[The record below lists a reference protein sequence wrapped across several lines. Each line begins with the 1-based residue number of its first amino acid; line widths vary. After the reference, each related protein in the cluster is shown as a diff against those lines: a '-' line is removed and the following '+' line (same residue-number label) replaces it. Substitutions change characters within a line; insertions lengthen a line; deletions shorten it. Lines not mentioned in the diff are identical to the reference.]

1 MRRYTKHLMNFNN
14 LRIRSFTRH
23 GNSPC
28 LHTAALGLAELCL
41 SALSFRYG
49 QQFQTPSDM
58 DQAHQPCCYS
68 SPGDKTSTDVTT
80 LKLQVTL
87 PSLSST
93 AFLCFNQDRFFNFSL
108 GHAAQH
114 HLLQRSGKTVRSDKP
129 RLQLEKHSPIC

>member
-1 MRRYTKHLMNFNN
+1 MRRYTKHLTNFNN

-41 SALSFRYG
+41 SALSFHYG

-58 DQAHQPCCYS
+58 DQAHQPYCYS

-80 LKLQVTL
+80 LKFQVTL

-93 AFLCFNQDRFFNFSL
+93 AFLSRRICFNQDRFLNFFL

-114 HLLQRSGKTVRSDKP
+114 RLLQCSGKSD
-129 RLQLEKHSPIC
+129 EK